1 MVFQKLECLTVSQE
15 ERKKHPLEYLF
26 FRFTS
31 FHFNSDSLFI
41 VSVYISVRMEF
52 VYHWIEII
60 DKPQSFFT
68 ESWLRISE
76 IHLVWGIFSQI
87 QISFIDF
94 DSIELEINDEK

>member
-1 MVFQKLECLTVSQE
+1 MFNRKPR
-15 ERKKHPLEYLF
+15 RKKKTPAWISLS
-26 FRFTS
+26 RFTS

-76 IHLVWGIFSQI
+76 IHLVWDIFSQI